1 MASETYHKTG
11 RGGAGNYYS
20 PRDIEEAT
28 KRSAEVAISIPI
40 SIFIFITI
48 PTPPCLGTKPSLTP
62 CKDLEAQPLP
72 PSSTTTTTTST
83 SALQDYAHSGRGGAG
98 NFYSPSTLQS
108 TGTFA
113 SSGTIPT
120 TSNINTNTKT
130 STPSDD
136 STAPPSAVKE
146 SGPSETV
153 YTGRGGAGNFRVG
166 QDVERRKR
174 EDEERELRE
183 RRERVSE
190 T

>member
-40 SIFIFITI
+40 SISITI
-48 PTPPCLGTKPSLTP
+48 PPLPWYSTKPSLTP

-72 PSSTTTTTTST
+72 PSTTTTTTST

-120 TSNINTNTKT
+120 TSNTNRNTNT

-146 SGPSETV
+146 SGPSEPV

-183 RRERVSE
+183 RRER
-190 T
+190 